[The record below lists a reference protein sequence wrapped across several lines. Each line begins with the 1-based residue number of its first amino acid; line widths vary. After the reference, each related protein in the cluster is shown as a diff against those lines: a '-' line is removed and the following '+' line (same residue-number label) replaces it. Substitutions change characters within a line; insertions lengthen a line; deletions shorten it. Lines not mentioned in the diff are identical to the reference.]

1 MDWNNGTI
9 FRLYV
14 VVNQASI
21 INSTFTTTVNID
33 QQLLNGK
40 VFMGIENLILK
51 PVVNTAP
58 KQDFWAVM
66 PLLQLSSI
74 NLPPYIDYSSFP
86 NAIARSENTK
96 IFARIPIT
104 IIQTIPNS
112 ILPVGVSETRFGFS
126 QLLNKDS
133 IIYEMINNPNAVSN
147 GKMTFRVLDSSGN
160 GIPDG
165 YISFLYFTLVIYK
178 HSDNYSK

>member
-9 FRLYV
+9 FRIYV

-40 VFMGIENLILK
+40 VFMGVENLILE

-58 KQDFWAVM
+58 TRDYWATL
-66 PLLQLSSI
+66 PLIQLSSI
-74 NLPPYIDYSSFP
+74 NLPPYIDYSSYPAFFKK
-86 NAIARSENTK
+86 SENTK
-96 IFARIPIT
+96 IFARIPLLLT
-104 IIQTIPNS
+104 PTLADSASPAVNE
-112 ILPVGVSETRFGFS
+112 VRFVFN

-133 IIYEMINNPNAVSN
+133 IIYEMLNNQNALSN
-147 GKMTFRVLDSSGN
+147 GKLTIRILDVGGDAVPN
-160 GIPDG
+160 G
-165 YISFLYFTLVIYK
+165 YINNLYFTLVIYK
-178 HSDNYSK
+178 PSDNYSN

>member
-9 FRLYV
+9 FRVYV
-14 VVNQASI
+14 VANTASI
-21 INSTFTTTVNID
+21 INSTISTTVNID

-40 VFMGIENLILK
+40 VFMGIENMVLK
-51 PVVNTAP
+51 PVVAP
-58 KQDFWAVM
+58 VGILNYWEA
-66 PLLQLSSI
+66 LSYIQLSSI

-104 IIQTIPNS
+104 R
-112 ILPVGVSETRFGFS
+112 VSTALATEIRFGYI

-133 IIYEMINNPNAVSN
+133 LIYEMLNNSNALST
-147 GKMTFRVLDSSGN
+147 GKLNIRLLDTTGIP
-160 GIPDG
+160 IPDG
-165 YISFLYFTLVIYK
+165 YINSIIFTLVIYK
-178 HSDNYSK
+178 PNDGYNK

>member
-9 FRLYV
+9 FRVYI
-14 VVNQASI
+14 VVNSASI
-21 INSTFTTTVNID
+21 INSTFTATVNID

-40 VFMGIENLILK
+40 VFFGVENMILK
-51 PVVNTAP
+51 PVVNTGA

-74 NLPPYIDYSSFP
+74 NLPPYIDYSSFSD
-86 NAIARSENTK
+86 AIARSENTK

-104 IIQTIPNS
+104 IIPTIPNS
-112 ILPVGVSETRFGFS
+112 IPVTETRFGYS

-133 IIYEMINNPNAVSN
+133 IIYEMLNNQNALSN
-147 GKMTFRVLDSSGN
+147 GKLTIRVLDSSGN

-165 YISFLYFTLVIYK
+165 YINFLYITLVIYK
-178 HSDNYSK
+178 PSDKYSN

>member
-9 FRLYV
+9 FRVYI

-40 VFMGIENLILK
+40 VFFGVENMILK

-86 NAIARSENTK
+86 DAIARSENTK

-112 ILPVGVSETRFGFS
+112 VPVPETRFGFS

-133 IIYEMINNPNAVSN
+133 IIYEMLNNQNALSN
-147 GKMTFRVLDSSGN
+147 GQLTIRVLDSSGN

-165 YISFLYFTLVIYK
+165 YINFLYITLVIYK
-178 HSDNYSK
+178 PSDKYSN

>member
-9 FRLYV
+9 FRIYV

-51 PVVNTAP
+51 PVVNTTP
-58 KQDFWAVM
+58 TQDFWAIM

-86 NAIARSENTK
+86 VAVARSENTK
-96 IFARIPIT
+96 IFARIPLT
-104 IIQTIPNS
+104 LTPTIPNS
-112 ILPVGVSETRFGFS
+112 ANISETRFGFS

-147 GKMTFRVLDSSGN
+147 GKMTFRVLDNAGN
-160 GIPDG
+160 AIPDG
-165 YISFLYFTLVIYK
+165 YINFLYFTLVIYK

>member
-9 FRLYV
+9 FRVYV
-14 VVNQASI
+14 VALNANI

-51 PVVNTAP
+51 PIVSTTP
-58 KQDFWAVM
+58 TLDYWATM

-74 NLPPYIDYSSFP
+74 NLPPYIDYSSYP
-86 NAIARSENTK
+86 TIIKISENTK
-96 IFARIPIT
+96 IFARIPLILTPTIT
-104 IIQTIPNS
+104 SSVAAT
-112 ILPVGVSETRFGFS
+112 ETRFVFN

-133 IIYEMINNPNAVSN
+133 IIYEMINNQNALST
-147 GKMTFRVLDSSGN
+147 GKLTIRVLDSSGN

-165 YISFLYFTLVIYK
+165 YINSLYFTLVIYK
-178 HSDNYSK
+178 PNDNYSN

>member
-9 FRLYV
+9 FRVYI

-40 VFMGIENLILK
+40 VFFGVENMILK

-86 NAIARSENTK
+86 DAIARSENTK

-104 IIQTIPNS
+104 ILPTIPNS
-112 ILPVGVSETRFGFS
+112 LPTPVSETRFGFS

-133 IIYEMINNPNAVSN
+133 IIYEMLNNQNAISN
-147 GKMTFRVLDSSGN
+147 GKLTIRVLDSSGN
-160 GIPDG
+160 GIPDS
-165 YISFLYFTLVIYK
+165 YINFLYITLVIYK
-178 HSDNYSK
+178 PSDKYSN